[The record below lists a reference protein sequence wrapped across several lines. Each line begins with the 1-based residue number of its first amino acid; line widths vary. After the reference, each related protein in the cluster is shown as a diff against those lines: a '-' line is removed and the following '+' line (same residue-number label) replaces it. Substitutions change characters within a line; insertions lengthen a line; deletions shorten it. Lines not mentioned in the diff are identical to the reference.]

1 MSSYTT
7 SELTIYPK
15 FSVPELIPYP
25 ADIADVTLRYGE
37 VPEFLQG
44 VMVAHQL
51 MHRGESGSRGY
62 HGLD

>member
-1 MSSYTT
+1 MSFYTT
-7 SELTIYPK
+7 SELIIYLE

-44 VMVAHQL
+44 GHGSAPVNA
-51 MHRGESGSRGY
+51 SGSRRC
-62 HGLD
+62 HGLG